1 MSTRKYLV
9 LFVVLALAA
18 MLIAACGGGGSGTT
32 SSSAVT
38 IKVTDDLKF
47 TPNVINAKPG
57 QAVEVVVDNSA
68 GKTDHTFIIKDL
80 KVNEQIPAG
89 KKTTVKFNAPAAGTY
104 VLECDVPGHKEAGM
118 TGQLV
123 VK

>member
-1 MSTRKYLV
+1 MSARKYLV
-9 LFVVLALAA
+9 LFVVLALSAI
-18 MLIAACGGGGSGTT
+18 LIAACTPSTSTGGSSGSTT
-32 SSSAVT
+32 ITVS
-38 IKVTDDLKF
+38 DDLKF

-68 GKTDHTFIIKDL
+68 GKTDHTFIVKDL

-89 KKTTVKFNAPAAGTY
+89 KKTTVKFTAPAAGTY
-104 VLECDVPGHKEAGM
+104 TFECDLPGHKEAGM
-118 TGQLV
+118 IGQIV